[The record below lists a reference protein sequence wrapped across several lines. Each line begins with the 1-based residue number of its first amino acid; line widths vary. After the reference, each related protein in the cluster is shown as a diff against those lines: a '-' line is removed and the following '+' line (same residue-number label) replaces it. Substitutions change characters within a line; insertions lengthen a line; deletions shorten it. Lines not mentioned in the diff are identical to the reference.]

1 MTDTQGDTSTIEIL
15 AIDENDDG
23 TAVITFDLDE
33 KFIQLYK
40 QDTGKKRATKKG
52 LEKFLLEILK
62 KSIQD
67 RYK

>member
-15 AIDENDDG
+15 AVDENDDG

-40 QDTGKKRATKKG
+40 QDTGKKRATKKNC
-52 LEKFLLEILK
+52 
-62 KSIQD
+62 
-67 RYK
+67 